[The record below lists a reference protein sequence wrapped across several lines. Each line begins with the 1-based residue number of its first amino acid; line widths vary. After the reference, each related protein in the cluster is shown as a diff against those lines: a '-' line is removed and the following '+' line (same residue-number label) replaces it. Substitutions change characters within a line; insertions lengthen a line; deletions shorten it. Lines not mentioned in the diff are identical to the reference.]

1 MTGNIQANDCIGN
14 LEHHIHK
21 VFASIRVAGEEFVYC
36 SSSELYSRLDD
47 YCDDSAMGD
56 MRPPVLIKGESGTG
70 KTALLANW
78 LQRREQLGIRMR
90 NNADEFIFWHAVG
103 CSRQSLNVN
112 SMLRRLITDLKTK
125 FELGRQ
131 VPKSQERLSWE
142 LPRFLELASKKGRVI
157 IVIDG
162 LHRLRLNDG
171 SEDTLAWLPLT
182 FPPNVRVIL
191 SVTVNVNK
199 NIGGNAPNDNP
210 VETFTPF
217 MGGVNVALSPGR
229 VEDKMEKLKMQSEGA
244 KAGGKKSRIMSELDR
259 RNIPSIVM
267 RALDS
272 GTCKSLVQAY
282 IEKSINQEASKIA
295 AGPFITS
302 LLSEGKNKSDFIA
315 GFLLFDSQLD
325 TLLQH
330 KLGGNPL
337 FLRLFL
343 RCLHFLSQRG
353 YSLWS
358 VFEDW
363 ILSTSVTDLM
373 SRILKTCEQGYVKT
387 QDHAQRD
394 CDKSLNSGGMM
405 AIRVLYPNHPAFRG
419 DDLHSASDLLPI
431 TPFDKLTD
439 ADKRDG
445 NDNDSMKSGGG
456 MTSVGSKGFNRESME
471 EMGKKEATA
480 LSSQVLQNLGDQ
492 EWVNV
497 EKLVQ
502 KQLHRALIDSR
513 RSVEDIILQEGVG
526 KERSQ
531 FMFDVISKIKQ
542 SQTTASRIDSAE
554 SSVVTYSHPNVLH
567 RQRTSLF
574 ESGSNS
580 VVSGGMSIKQDGDS
594 NASSEDEADNWDDG
608 SIKSVRKASPEFATP
623 VSKSRPISEAPTPTT
638 AKGTSNFVQHALVHG
653 ESIQF
658 ISTGDS
664 PEVRN
669 RGDNM
674 VDPTEGFFSLPSYL
688 RGGES
693 VTGFGDLIGNALA
706 LLYVA
711 RQGLKEEELW
721 KILGKLQL
729 RKKQQQKSIIEKRE
743 AIANQ
748 EELMT
753 KIARETLDNQ
763 GFLENAFMAEDIA
776 CRKYIS
782 MQKMYNAMKKA
793 LVDLKVID
801 YRQLVDFVVKNVLN
815 GNAEEYLANFP
826 GQPFVEDDHIHYE
839 QFFLALKKL
848 NRQFHFSGTRRETNN
863 GNKSVMSP
871 GANEEDDSDFENFH
885 LPSRLTTAVGEE
897 GRQTAEA
904 GKDDEEDEGDEDNE
918 DVRLGPVVEES
929 LLEILCALGVL
940 YSPENKVLILPSDS
954 EPFRQTIYNRYI
966 LPRGGGSITY
976 WHSLI
981 IQYFRRQSNSLRKC
995 EEMPWHL
1002 KICRKWSSLKDCLV
1016 DLKTFDLMFN
1026 NDLKDELMDYWRL
1039 LTEGPLYVIDPATLH
1054 AHSGGLGRSIN
1065 SRGTFIPSLP
1075 SASNKGGNDDDD
1087 EDNQS
1092 TLSHVLREI
1101 DEAHVTRMSV
1111 KDIKRKMMRFQV
1123 RPFLNYFIMFAPLTV
1138 FTTLLHFRFNLLM
1151 QWKSLID
1158 L

>member
-1 MTGNIQANDCIGN
+1 MTTGNVQANDCIGN

-47 YCDDSAMGD
+47 YCDDSAMSD

-90 NNADEFIFWHAVG
+90 SNADEFIFWHAVG

-191 SVTVNVNK
+191 SVTVNMNK
-199 NIGGNAPNDNP
+199 NIGSNVPNDNP

-217 MGGVNVALSPGR
+217 MGAANTALSPGR
-229 VEDKMEKLKMQSEGA
+229 AEDKVEMLKIQSAGA
-244 KAGGKKSRIMSELDR
+244 KVGGKKSRILSELDR

-272 GTCKSLVQAY
+272 STCKSLVQAY
-282 IEKSINQEASKIA
+282 IEKSINQEASKVA

-302 LLSEGKNKSDFIA
+302 LLSEGKNRSDFIA
-315 GFLLFDSQLD
+315 GFLLFESQLD

-343 RCLHFLSQRG
+343 RCLHFLCQRG

-373 SRILKTCEQGYVKT
+373 SRILKTCEQGYLKT
-387 QDHAQRD
+387 RDHAQRD
-394 CDKSLNSGGMM
+394 CDMSLAAGGMT
-405 AIRVLYPNHPAFRG
+405 AIRILYPNHPAFRG
-419 DDLHSASDLLPI
+419 EELHSASDVLPI
-431 TPFDKLTD
+431 TPFDKPVDTPNN
-439 ADKRDG
+439 RDG
-445 NDNDSMKSGGG
+445 HNDGESMKSGG
-456 MTSVGSKGFNRESME
+456 MASVGSKGGGFNRESME

-513 RSVEDIILQEGVG
+513 RSVEDVILQEGVG

-531 FMFDVISKIKQ
+531 FMFDVITKIKQ
-542 SQTTASRIDSAE
+542 SQVVSHVDSAE

-580 VVSGGMSIKQDGDS
+580 IVSGGMSFKQEGES
-594 NASSEDEADNWDDG
+594 NVSSEDEADNWDEG
-608 SIKSVRKASPEFATP
+608 SVKSVRKGSPEIVATP
-623 VSKSRPISEAPTPTT
+623 ASIKSRPYSDASTPNA

-658 ISTGDS
+658 ISTSDS
-664 PEVRN
+664 PVVKS
-669 RGDNM
+669 RGANM
-674 VDPTEGFFSLPSYL
+674 TDPTEGFFSLPSYL

-729 RKKQQQKSIIEKRE
+729 RKKQQQKSMQEKRE
-743 AIANQ
+743 AIASQ

-793 LVDLKVID
+793 LLELKVLE
-801 YRQLVDFVVKNVLN
+801 YRQLVDFVIKNVFN
-815 GNAEEYLANFP
+815 GSAEEYLTNFP

-839 QFFLALKKL
+839 QFFIALKKL
-848 NRQFHFSGTRRETNN
+848 NRQFHFSGTRRDTNN
-863 GNKSVMSP
+863 SNKSVMSP

-885 LPSRLTTAVGEE
+885 LPSRLATAVGEE
-897 GRQTAEA
+897 GRQTAGA
-904 GKDDEEDEGDEDNE
+904 GRDEEDDEEVDDNE

-940 YSPENKVLILPSDS
+940 FSPENKVLILPSDS

-1039 LTEGPLYVIDPATLH
+1039 LTEGPLYVIDPTSLH
-1054 AHSGGLGRSIN
+1054 SHSTGGGFGRSVN
-1065 SRGTFIPSLP
+1065 TRGTFIPSLP
-1075 SASNKGGNDDDD
+1075 STSNKGGNDDDD

-1111 KDIKRKMMRFQV
+1111 KDIKRKLMRFQV
-1123 RPFLNYFIMFAPLTV
+1123 SNSHPIFLFIWSSV
-1138 FTTLLHFRFNLLM
+1138 FVSCKVLY
-1151 QWKSLID
+1151 
-1158 L
+1158 